1 MLIKE
6 PTADANFGLGTLS
19 RFAKYFFFRSP
30 SHFSNRNN
38 TLELKG
44 KTRTILESISRDRR
58 AAIRAVK
65 GRVRIN
71 CNTMFPLLRD
81 VLLPL
86 AHVHICVKIGHQK
99 VISRR
104 GEGREERDRIT
115 FPLCE
120 LSPRDRGT
128 LCSTNFSPSRALMKR
143 SFGSK

>member
-1 MLIKE
+1 MRTLGWEHFPDLPNTFFSVPLPIF
-6 PTADANFGLGTLS
+6 PTETTL
-19 RFAKYFFFRSP
+19 
-30 SHFSNRNN
+30 

-143 SFGSK
+143 SFGSKR